1 MNRIILTFLLCSLS
15 IATYADEPTIKEQQ
29 PAGDTLVFIDTTL
42 LTGTAKVTD
51 TVNFEK
57 HLNQQPTKALFKS
70 MFIPGWGQVGNKRY
84 IKGLCFFAF
93 DVWMISKA
101 LDHKKKARDFWNQY
115 EESET
120 ISEKNYYYNL
130 YSGEKDERN
139 KFTWYAVITS
149 FIAMFDA
156 YVDAHLSGFPAKHDN
171 NKFSL
176 DIDKTEDYDTKISL
190 NLSF

>member
-1 MNRIILTFLLCSLS
+1 MNRIIFTCLLCTFSFS
-15 IATYADEPTIKEQQ
+15 AFADESKNSTP
-29 PAGDTLVFIDTTL
+29 PNPGDTLIFADTTL
-42 LTGTAKVTD
+42 LTGTANVTD

-84 IKGLCFFAF
+84 VKGLCFFAF

-101 LDHKKKARDFWNQY
+101 LDHKKKARDFWDMY
-115 EESET
+115 ESSET
-120 ISEKNYYYNL
+120 IADKNYYYNL
-130 YSGEKDERN
+130 YSGQKDDRN

-156 YVDAHLSGFPAKHDN
+156 YVDAHLSGFPAKQNDN
-171 NKFSL
+171 TFSI
-176 DIDKTEDYDTKISL
+176 DIDKTDVYDTKISL